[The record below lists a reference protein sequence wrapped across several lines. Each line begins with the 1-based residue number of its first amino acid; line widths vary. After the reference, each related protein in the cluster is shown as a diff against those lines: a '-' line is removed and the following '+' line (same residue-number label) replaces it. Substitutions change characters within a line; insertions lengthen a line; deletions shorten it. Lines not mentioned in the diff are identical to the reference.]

1 MEDNI
6 MTVCKWPD
14 FDNHKHHEIRFV
26 RIDNEWYAVLKDICE
41 ALGLKTFHVAQ
52 RIDEDFLLR
61 HKVRTFDPLTKG
73 VGSDMG
79 SIHNR
84 SCGSNI
90 VSTDNRSRG
99 HNEYRSMLLVNE
111 HGIYQ
116 CISGSRKVEARKF
129 NRWWP
134 QVLSRLRRGVGLA
147 GFQALE
153 LMNEDVQN
161 HIMDQVEKTLK
172 DYDYFSDVFYN
183 DETGQLM
190 MSKTVAGGDVEQ
202 VPYDGSYDNLPGFM
216 FMYEDYL
223 SPDMFG

>member
-1 MEDNI
+1 MK
-6 MTVCKWPD
+6 VCKWAD

-52 RIDEDFLLR
+52 RIDEQFLLKR
-61 HKVRTFDPLTKG
+61 KVRVKNHDE
-73 VGSDMG
+73 
-79 SIHNR
+79 
-84 SCGSNI
+84 
-90 VSTDNRSRG
+90 VSVETMSHSKAHKWG
-99 HNEYRSMLLVNE
+99 YMMLLVNE
-111 HGIYQ
+111 YGIYQ
-116 CISGSRKVEARKF
+116 CLSGSRKVEARKF
-129 NRWWP
+129 NKWWP

-153 LMNEDVQN
+153 LMNEKVQQ
-161 HIMDQVEKTLK
+161 HIMDQIEKTLK

-183 DETGQLM
+183 EETGQLM

-202 VPYDGSYDNLPGFM
+202 VPYDGRYDDIPGFM
-216 FMYEDYL
+216 FMYEDHL

>member
-1 MEDNI
+1 MK
-6 MTVCKWPD
+6 VCKWPD

-41 ALGLKTFHVAQ
+41 ALGLKTFDVAQ
-52 RIDEDFLLR
+52 RIDEEFLLR
-61 HKVRTFDPLTKG
+61 HKVR
-73 VGSDMG
+73 VSDMG
-79 SIHNR
+79 STH
-84 SCGSNI
+84 
-90 VSTDNRSRG
+90 NRSRG
-99 HNEYRSMLLVNE
+99 YNEYRSMLLVNE

-190 MSKTVAGGDVEQ
+190 MSKTIAGGDVEQ

-216 FMYEDYL
+216 FMYEDFL

>member
-6 MTVCKWPD
+6 MMVCKWPD
-14 FDNHKHHEIRFV
+14 FDNHKRHEIRFV

-52 RIDEDFLLR
+52 RIDEQFLLKR
-61 HKVRTFDPLTKG
+61 KVR
-73 VGSDMG
+73 VSD
-79 SIHNR
+79 
-84 SCGSNI
+84 I

-99 HNEYRSMLLVNE
+99 HNDYRMMLLVNE
-111 HGIYQ
+111 YGIYQ

-129 NRWWP
+129 NNWWP
-134 QVLSRLRRGVGLA
+134 QVLSRLRRGIGLA

-153 LMNEDVQN
+153 LMNENVQE
-161 HIMDQVEKTLK
+161 HIMDQIEKTLK
-172 DYDYFSDVFYN
+172 DYDYFSDVFY
-183 DETGQLM
+183 DEETGQLM

-202 VPYDGSYDNLPGFM
+202 VPYDGSYDDIPGFM
-216 FMYEDYL
+216 FLYEETV